1 MSTSL
6 PCPEPEGSDVT
17 SADTPADAR
26 ESTRNSND
34 ANGFDKGRRGLL
46 MASAAAVGA
55 GVAAAA
61 TACTRTDPSSVEV
74 EVSAR
79 SVVAKLSSGADP
91 KANTDALT
99 AAIAEST
106 KVGADVVL
114 PGGEFGFL
122 GMTLPTKGRVN
133 VRGSGRGVTVLRNE
147 GAEPSVT
154 AHGVP
159 GGDEY
164 LSDWAISGLTLT
176 ATKKQPALVGLSV
189 KLASRFSVSD
199 ISLFGHGIGVRHES
213 GWDGGYDGVS
223 VGRTGTGWLFPK
235 SDFAP
240 TSPLGLRNCSAWDCD
255 TAVIVENGVE
265 TLEWVGG
272 DFSGCGRGA
281 LFYGNETRSI
291 SLHGINF
298 ERIRGEDLLI
308 GDGTTGPA
316 SVTVNGCRFL
326 RVAKGPVS
334 VRYVRGD
341 ALTINSSRWTNYQTA
356 VDQGP
361 GSGRLVVN
369 TSTGFE
375 VDRFIAANG
384 GVQAEAVLNAS
395 EGTHSLRLALD
406 GPSVF
411 PAVIGTEGVSTKVLS
426 GPDRVTASDRDFAV
440 PPVLGCTA
448 VLRNE
453 TDGTVRHAIRGI
465 TGWFVSTPYQAPPRP

>member
-1 MSTSL
+1 
-6 PCPEPEGSDVT
+6 
-17 SADTPADAR
+17 
-26 ESTRNSND
+26 
-34 ANGFDKGRRGLL
+34 

-61 TACTRTDPSSVEV
+61 TACSRADAGSVEV

-79 SVVAKLSSGADP
+79 SVLAKLSAGADP
-91 KANTDALT
+91 KANTDALN
-99 AAIAEST
+99 AALAESI

-133 VRGSGRGVTVLRNE
+133 VGGSGRGVTVLRNE
-147 GAEPSVT
+147 GTDPSVT

-176 ATKKQPALVGLSV
+176 ATKKQPALVAVSV

-199 ISLFGHGIGVRHES
+199 ISVFGHGVGVRHES
-213 GWDGGYDGVS
+213 GWDGGYDSVS
-223 VGRTGTGWLFPK
+223 VGKTGTGWLFPR

-240 TSPLGLRNCSAWDCD
+240 TSPVGLRNCSAWDCD

-265 TLEWVGG
+265 TMEWVGG
-272 DFSGCGRGA
+272 DFSGCGRGV
-281 LFYGNETRSI
+281 LLYGNETRSI

-308 GDGTTGPA
+308 GDGDTGPA
-316 SVTVNGCRFL
+316 SVTVHGCRFL

-334 VRYVRGD
+334 VRFVRGD
-341 ALTINSSRWTNYQTA
+341 ALTINSSRWTRYQTA

-361 GSGRLVVN
+361 NSGGLVVN

-375 VDRFIAANG
+375 VDHFIAANG

-395 EGTHSLRLALD
+395 AGAHSLRLALD
-406 GPSVF
+406 GPSIF
-411 PAVIGTEGVSTKVLS
+411 PSVIGAEGVSTKVLS
-426 GPDRVTASDRDFAV
+426 GPGRVTASDRDFAV
-440 PPVLGCTA
+440 PPGVGCTC

-453 TDGTVRHAIRGI
+453 TDGTVRHAIRGV
-465 TGWFVSTPYQAPPRP
+465 TGWFVSAPYLAPPRP